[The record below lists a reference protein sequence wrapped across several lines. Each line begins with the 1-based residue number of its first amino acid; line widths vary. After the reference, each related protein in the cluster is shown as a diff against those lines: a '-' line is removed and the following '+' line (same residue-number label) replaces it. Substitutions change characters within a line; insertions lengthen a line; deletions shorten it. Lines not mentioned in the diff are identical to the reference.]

1 MSQSQIRGN
10 DLGQVI
16 EHFFLKF
23 NFLIYKIKMAI
34 GCVLGFA
41 REASVRGVVRSHG
54 GNGGTWWY
62 REFLGD
68 VLWGERARLELRLKS
83 CPGKLTKGKPREFNS
98 PDVIGWG
105 TMRQFWVCQS
115 AKN

>member
-41 REASVRGVVRSHG
+41 REASVGESFVRTVEMVVP
-54 GNGGTWWY
+54 GGTVSSL
-62 REFLGD
+62 ETFCGESGLG
-68 VLWGERARLELRLKS
+68 L
-83 CPGKLTKGKPREFNS
+83 N
-98 PDVIGWG
+98 
-105 TMRQFWVCQS
+105 
-115 AKN
+115 